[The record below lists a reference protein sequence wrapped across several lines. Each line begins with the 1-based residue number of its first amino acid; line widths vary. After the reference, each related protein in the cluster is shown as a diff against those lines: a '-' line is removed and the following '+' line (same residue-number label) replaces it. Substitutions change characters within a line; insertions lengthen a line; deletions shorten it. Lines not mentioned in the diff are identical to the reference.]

1 MGHQGAGICFV
12 TSLCLTMKGG
22 SEVLASRHRAALG
35 RASSLGSLGLAA
47 PTYEPG
53 GGLTALKA
61 ADLVPQALGLH

>member
-1 MGHQGAGICFV
+1 
-12 TSLCLTMKGG
+12 MKGG